1 MSKLTQSQLVD
12 NTVITYIREQG
23 HGFEPGV
30 HNANGFLDRSDKTKI
45 AAMLVEYAMANP
57 SILPAGKAKS
67 YSTTEDFT
75 RHFRQYLSNNLRRS
89 PQLNGGT
96 KRGDLVEEKKGPRD
110 PQLKAMRQLLA
121 KCTNDADRANIQQ
134 HIDARLAELKP
145 KNETTIDVDALP
157 AELRHLA
164 E

>member
-23 HGFEPGV
+23 HNFESGV
-30 HNANGFLDRSDKTKI
+30 HNANDFLDRSDKTKI

-57 SILPAGKAKS
+57 SILPAGKAKTYTS
-67 YSTTEDFT
+67 KDDFT

-89 PQLNGGT
+89 PALNGGT

-110 PQLKAMRQLLA
+110 PQLKAMRQLLT
-121 KCTNDADRANIQQ
+121 KCTSDADKATIQG

-145 KNETTIDVDALP
+145 KNEVSIDVNALP